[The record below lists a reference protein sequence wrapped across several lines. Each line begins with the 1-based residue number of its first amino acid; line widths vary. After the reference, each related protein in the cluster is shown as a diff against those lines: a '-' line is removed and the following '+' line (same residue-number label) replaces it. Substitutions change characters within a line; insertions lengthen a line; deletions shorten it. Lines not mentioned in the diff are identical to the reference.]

1 MTSILS
7 LASRHPRR
15 RHPGFMV
22 FAGVVILAAVAYGV
36 LLNSGLSPS

>member
-1 MTSILS
+1 
-7 LASRHPRR
+7 
-15 RHPGFMV
+15 MV